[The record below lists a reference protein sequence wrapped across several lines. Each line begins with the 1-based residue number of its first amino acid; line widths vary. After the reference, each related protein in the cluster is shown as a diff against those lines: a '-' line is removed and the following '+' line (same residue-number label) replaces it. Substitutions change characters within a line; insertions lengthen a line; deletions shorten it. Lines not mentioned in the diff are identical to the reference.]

1 MVDTSGGG
9 LVAQGGVL
17 ELEQN
22 VLGAVL
28 LHGDAVEDISFLHP
42 RDFAQRRHELVYE
55 AILGVIEQELEV
67 DPLLVEQ
74 ELAQRHTLAEVGGK
88 GYLLDLMESV
98 VSAANVVEH
107 ARLVQQAARRRELSA
122 IGRELS
128 LRARDGAD
136 LAELL
141 DQVRP
146 RLDDLATG
154 ARGAKPRRY
163 RLRSIDQV
171 RALPPLD
178 WVVDGLL
185 PAPGFAVLVSQA
197 NAGKTTF
204 ALGVAL
210 SALYGRQW
218 CGRDV
223 APGSTLYVAGEGV
236 RGLSQRIAAWERD
249 HRGAH
254 TTDDRYFL
262 VMDDLPPLTADG
274 VHVLREAI
282 HDLRESHGHAPRYI
296 VLDTFSSM
304 WGGESEDKTESWSP
318 VLMGLRSIVEQTGA
332 SILAL
337 HHANKGPSDRRHLDL
352 ASVRGSSA
360 IVGSADTI
368 LGLEPVTDG
377 ARLVVL
383 KQRDG
388 MRNPPIPLRLHQIEE
403 GVYFMPQPPQL
414 EEAERSLDDLAE
426 DRVRM
431 IVRKLEE
438 MGDAPSAS
446 SVVTR
451 LGGRRQDALTAW
463 KEAVARGQI
472 INEGTA
478 REPRWVVAARV
489 CVAPPTPPGTG
500 NREPGS
506 PAVPVPSRGPGTD
519 GNRREPV
526 GNRSGTGSRNREPAK
541 KAKKAARSKA

>member
-1 MVDTSGGG
+1 MNSSGGG
-9 LVAQGGVL
+9 LAAQGGVL

-22 VLGAVL
+22 VLGALL
-28 LHGDAVEDISFLHP
+28 LHGDAVAEVSFLQP

-55 AILGVIEQELEV
+55 AILGVVEQELAV

-88 GYLLDLMESV
+88 VYLLDLMESV

-107 ARLVQQAARRRELSA
+107 AKLVQQAARRREVAS

-136 LAELL
+136 VSELL

-154 ARGAKPRRY
+154 ARGTKPRRY

-178 WVVDGLL
+178 WVLEGLL
-185 PAPGFAVLVSQA
+185 PAPGIAFLISQA
-197 NAGKTTF
+197 NAGKTTL
-204 ALGVAL
+204 ALGLAL
-210 SALYGRQW
+210 SALYGRDW
-218 CGRDV
+218 CGRAV

-236 RGLSQRIAAWERD
+236 RGLAQRIEAWDRD

-254 TTDDRYFL
+254 STDDRYFL
-262 VMDDLPPLTADG
+262 VMDDLPPLTGDG

-282 HDLRESHGHAPRYI
+282 HDLRESQGHAPRYI
-296 VLDTFSSM
+296 VIDTCSSL
-304 WGGESEDKTESWSP
+304 WGGESEDKTEVWSP
-318 VLMGLRSIVEQTGA
+318 VMMGLRSIVEQTGA
-332 SILAL
+332 LVLAL

-352 ASVRGSSA
+352 SAVRGSSS

-388 MRNPPIPLRLHQIEE
+388 MRTAPFPLRLQQTEA

-438 MGDAPSAS
+438 MGEAPSAS

-463 KEAVARGQI
+463 KEACARGQI
-472 INEGTA
+472 INQGTA
-478 REPRWVVAARV
+478 RDPRWVVASRV
-489 CVAPPTPPGTG
+489 CCAPPVPPGTG

-506 PAVPVPSRGPGTD
+506 PAVPVPDRGPGTD

-526 GNRSGTGSRNREPAK
+526 GNRSGTDSGNREPAK
-541 KAKKAARSKA
+541 KAKKARRKA